1 MRKKSAVFLM
11 IIVLASSFVAPAFA
25 AEEAAEHG
33 GFFKEWG
40 WKIINF
46 ALLAGILVYFAKKP
60 LAQFLRGRTE
70 AIRKSLDEATA
81 AREAAEKALREV
93 EEKLKLRE
101 KEIADIVAAARG
113 SGLAEKDALM
123 REAERMSERLMEQ
136 TRANIDFEL
145 KRAKDAIR
153 QEAVELA
160 IELAEQKLR
169 EKMTP
174 EEQKRL
180 IEESIAKLEARG
192 S

>member
-1 MRKKSAVFLM
+1 
-11 IIVLASSFVAPAFA
+11 
-25 AEEAAEHG
+25 
-33 GFFKEWG
+33 
-40 WKIINF
+40 
-46 ALLAGILVYFAKKP
+46 
-60 LAQFLRGRTE
+60 
-70 AIRKSLDEATA
+70 
-81 AREAAEKALREV
+81 
-93 EEKLKLRE
+93 
-101 KEIADIVAAARG
+101 
-113 SGLAEKDALM
+113 M